1 MAQTVDVQYV
11 HFYTQGSAAKRILP
25 VAKAQTG
32 TLPQMKKKKI
42 QRIYID
48 PVATLGTV
56 VAVCMLIMMMVGISQ
71 LRVEQ
76 QKTADMAAYV
86 EQLQEKNIAL
96 QTQYEEECDL
106 EAVGQTALA
115 LGMIPSQQA
124 ARTSI
129 QVEVPVVENDMQVSL
144 WERIGTF
151 LTGLFA

>member
-1 MAQTVDVQYV
+1 MAQRVDVQYI

-25 VAKAQTG
+25 VEKAQTG

-76 QKTADMAAYV
+76 QRTTDMAAYV
-86 EQLQEKNIAL
+86 EQLQAKNTAL

-106 EAVGQTALA
+106 ESVEKTALA

-124 ARTSI
+124 SRTSI
-129 QVEVPVVENDMQVSL
+129 QVEIPVVEGEMQATI